1 MSAGVGLR
9 LRILLLACLA
19 PRPALGQGCSA
30 EKEEN
35 AIVDIS
41 FALPAGIRGAEPV
54 YASAPEA
61 CMRACCLGKGLPG
74 DKKCNFMIFDARGT
88 RTHPNCYLFYCPS
101 TEACPMKP
109 AAGFVSYKIARDT
122 QALEDTSLK
131 NEDFHLNEYSLPL
144 DAGSYIS
151 HSLTSHQNH
160 TTALQQSVFH
170 QASELPDHVDKHL
183 DNIEFHTVFPES
195 QMANNLESLEP
206 IPRQKEINLP
216 PNTSSNVQS
225 GNPSALFPSTQP
237 GVPGPSSTTISP
249 LPTSIT
255 RLESHTTS
263 PPTGGAKPSAVTTRA
278 TFMHT
283 ATATTEHGIT
293 AASTAVT
300 RVPLS
305 SPTISASTST
315 TKRVTSNSRIA
326 TATSELRTSAIPP
339 EPTLASSNDTSHVT
353 LLSFS
358 DFAPSTSGSP
368 LASQNNHQD
377 YDPSDSE
384 SYLSESALRRKGVLQ
399 LEDKSKLVAALLFG
413 VIFLLLVV
421 AFMGKK
427 MHESLQKRHYTRLDY
442 LINGMYADV

>member
-1 MSAGVGLR
+1 
-9 LRILLLACLA
+9 
-19 PRPALGQGCSA
+19 
-30 EKEEN
+30 
-35 AIVDIS
+35 
-41 FALPAGIRGAEPV
+41 
-54 YASAPEA
+54 
-61 CMRACCLGKGLPG
+61 
-74 DKKCNFMIFDARGT
+74 
-88 RTHPNCYLFYCPS
+88 
-101 TEACPMKP
+101 MKP

-216 PNTSSNVQS
+216 PNTSSYVQS

>member
-1 MSAGVGLR
+1 MSAGIGLR
-9 LRILLLACLA
+9 LLLLLLACQA
-19 PRPALGQGCSA
+19 PKPALGQGCSA
-30 EKEEN
+30 EKKEN
-35 AIVDIS
+35 AVVDIS

-101 TEACPMKP
+101 TEACPMKH

-122 QALEDTSLK
+122 YALEDTSLK

-144 DAGSYIS
+144 DAGAYIS

-170 QASELPDHVDKHL
+170 QASELPNHVDKHL
-183 DNIEFHTVFPES
+183 DNIEFHTVFPE
-195 QMANNLESLEP
+195 QMANSLESLDP
-206 IPRQKEINLP
+206 IPRQKKINLP
-216 PNTSSNVQS
+216 PNTSSNVQT
-225 GNPSALFPSTQP
+225 GNPSALFPSTQS
-237 GVPGPSSTTISP
+237 GVPGPSSTTIS
-249 LPTSIT
+249 LPTSTT
-255 RLESHTTS
+255 RLESHTPS
-263 PPTGGAKPSAVTTRA
+263 PPTGSAKPSAVTTRA
-278 TFMHT
+278 IFMHT
-283 ATATTEHGIT
+283 ATARAEYGIT
-293 AASTAVT
+293 TASTAVT
-300 RVPLS
+300 HVPLS
-305 SPTISASTST
+305 SPTISAYTST
-315 TKRVTSNSRIA
+315 TKRMASNSRIA
-326 TATSELRTSAIPP
+326 TATSGLRTSVIPP
-339 EPTLASSNDTSHVT
+339 EPTPVSSNDTSHVT

-368 LASQNNHQD
+368 QASQNSHQD

-413 VIFLLLVV
+413 VVFLLLVI